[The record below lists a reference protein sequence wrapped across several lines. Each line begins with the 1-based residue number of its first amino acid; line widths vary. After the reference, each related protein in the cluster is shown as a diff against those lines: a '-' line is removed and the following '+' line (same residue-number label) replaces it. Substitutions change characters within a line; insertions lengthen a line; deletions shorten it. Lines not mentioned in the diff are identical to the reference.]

1 MPFEIDAASLT
12 LAFILTLFA
21 GLATAIGGLIGI
33 SPRQLTPKFLSISL
47 GFSAGVMVYVSL
59 VEILPKSRQALE
71 LDYTAVNADWI
82 ATSALFI
89 GILFSALL
97 DRVLMPISDTHAVH
111 DPKSAQLTAPPKA
124 KLLRVG
130 LFAAA
135 AIAIHNFPEG
145 LVTFLATLQDPTV
158 GVAIAI
164 AVAIHNVPEGIAIS
178 VPIFEATGSRAKAF
192 WYAFWAGIAEP
203 LGAVLGYF
211 LFLQFFADINAV
223 LGTVFAFV
231 GGIMIYIAL
240 DELLPAAQEFG
251 EHHLALSGL
260 FAGMAVM
267 ALSLLLLG

>member
-1 MPFEIDAASLT
+1 MPFEFDQSTLT
-12 LAFILTLFA
+12 LAFVLTLFA
-21 GLATAIGGLIGI
+21 GLATAVGGLIGI
-33 SPRQLTPKFLSISL
+33 SPKKLSPRFLSTAL
-47 GFSAGVMVYVSL
+47 GFSAGVMIYVSL
-59 VEILPKSRQALE
+59 VEILPKSRESLE
-71 LDYTAVNADWI
+71 LDYSVATADWI
-82 ATSALFI
+82 ATGALFI
-89 GILFSALL
+89 GILFSAIL
-97 DRVLMPISDTHAVH
+97 DRILMPLSHTHAVH
-111 DPKSAQLTAPPKA
+111 HPESSELTDAPKA

-145 LVTFLATLQDPTV
+145 LVTFLATLQDPTL
-158 GVAIAI
+158 GIAIAI
-164 AVAIHNVPEGIAIS
+164 AIAIHNIPEGIAIS
-178 VPIFEATGSRAKAF
+178 VPIYEATGSRMKAF
-192 WYAFWAGIAEP
+192 WYSFWAGIAEP

-251 EHHLALSGL
+251 ESHMALTGL